1 MSMVHDNMIL
11 SFNVDFEAETLTLF
25 TEYHSDRLHEK
36 TAIIFAGY
44 LTHIFEHQ
52 QKNTIILDIEEESSE
67 YFVESN
73 KSFLEQSVNY
83 GYPIAYQTKN
93 PMNELGHYL
102 VDQDYKTF
110 LLSSSY
116 GTGGWIVAKKM
127 TVDILTLRD
136 DR

>member
-67 YFVESN
+67 YFIESN
-73 KSFLEQSVNY
+73 KRILEKSVNY
-83 GYPIAYQTKN
+83 GYPIASQTKN
-93 PMNELGHYL
+93 PMNDL
-102 VDQDYKTF
+102 
-110 LLSSSY
+110 
-116 GTGGWIVAKKM
+116 
-127 TVDILTLRD
+127 
-136 DR
+136 